1 MPTVNLNRKEVEKLI
16 GKKLDLAKLKD
27 RISMLGT
34 DLEDITE
41 DKIIVEVFP
50 NRPDMLSEQGF
61 SRALSSFIGVKPGLR
76 DYKVKKS
83 NDKVVIES
91 SVKEVRPFTACAIVK
106 NLRFDEES
114 IKSIIQIQEK
124 LHIGF
129 GRNRRKAAIGIY
141 PLEKIK
147 FPVRFIALP
156 PEEIKFIP
164 LESLEEMNGREILEK
179 HPTGKE
185 YAHLLNK
192 QDKYPIFIDA
202 NNNVLSMP
210 PIINSETVGRIT
222 DKTKEVFIECSGFD
236 FNILNKCL
244 NIIVTALA
252 DMNGEIY
259 SLNLEYEKNT
269 ETTPS
274 LTPEERELNLNYVNK
289 MLGLNLKE
297 SEVKEL
303 LERMGHEYKN
313 KKVRIPA
320 YRSDILHEIDLIEDI
335 AIAYGY
341 ENFKEEIPNV
351 STIGEESYLTKFKRR
366 ITEALIGLE
375 LIECSSFHL
384 SNKTI
389 LNEKM
394 KTKTKLTVVESA
406 VNADY
411 DTLRNFLLPNLLE
424 ILSRNKRYEYPQNI
438 FEIGTVFD
446 EDIKEHES
454 LCIVKSEKEVNFTK
468 IKQVLDAL
476 MSSLDIHYKI
486 EEISYPWFIEG
497 RAGEII
503 VNNKKIGMLGELNPE
518 VLINWNLEMPAS
530 VLEFNINELVI
541 LQDNK

>member
-1 MPTVNLNRKEVEKLI
+1 MPTVNLNRKEVENLV

-34 DLEDITE
+34 DLDDITDDE
-41 DKIIVEVFP
+41 IIVEIFP

-61 SRALSSFIGVKPGLR
+61 SRALSSFIGIKPGLR

-83 NDKVVIES
+83 NDKVIIEN

-106 NLRFDEES
+106 NLKFDEEN

-147 FPVRFIALP
+147 FPVKFIALP

-164 LESLEEMNGREILEK
+164 LESLEEMNGKEILEK

-192 QDKYPIFIDA
+192 QDQYPIFIDA
-202 NNNVLSMP
+202 NNNILSMP

-222 DKTKEVFIECSGFD
+222 DETTEVFIECSGFD

-269 ETTPS
+269 ETTPN
-274 LTPEERELNLNYVNK
+274 LTPEEMELNLDYVNK

-297 SEVKEL
+297 SEIKEL
-303 LERMGHEYKN
+303 LERMGHEYRN
-313 KKVRIPA
+313 KKVKIPA

-351 STIGEESYLTKFKRR
+351 STIGEESYLTKFKRK
-366 ITEALIGLE
+366 IAEALIGLE

-384 SNKTI
+384 SNKTT

-394 KTKTKLTVVESA
+394 RTKNKLTMVESA

-438 FEIGTVFD
+438 FEMGTVFD
-446 EDIKEHES
+446 ENIKEHES
-454 LCIVKSEKEVNFTK
+454 LCIVKSEKDVNFTK
-468 IKQVLDAL
+468 IKQVLDVL
-476 MSSLDIHYKI
+476 MSSLDIPYEI
-486 EEISYPWFIEG
+486 EELSYPWFIEG

-530 VLEFNINELVI
+530 VLELNINMLIEH
-541 LQDNK
+541 NNA

>member
-1 MPTVNLNRKEVEKLI
+1 MPTVNLNRKEVENLV

-27 RISMLGT
+27 RVSMLGT
-34 DLEDITE
+34 DLDDITDDE
-41 DKIIVEVFP
+41 IIVEIFP

-61 SRALSSFIGVKPGLR
+61 SRALSSFIGIKPGLR

-83 NDKVVIES
+83 NDKVIIEN
-91 SVKEVRPFTACAIVK
+91 SVREVRPFTACAIVK
-106 NLRFDEES
+106 NLKFDEEN

-141 PLEKIK
+141 PLE
-147 FPVRFIALP
+147 
-156 PEEIKFIP
+156 
-164 LESLEEMNGREILEK
+164 EMNGKEILEK

-192 QDKYPIFIDA
+192 NDKYPLFIDA
-202 NNNVLSMP
+202 NKNILSMP

-222 DKTKEVFIECSGFD
+222 DETTEVFIECSGFD

-269 ETTPS
+269 ETTPN
-274 LTPEERELNLNYVNK
+274 LTPEEMELNLNYVNK

-313 KKVRIPA
+313 KKVKIPA

-351 STIGEESYLTKFKRR
+351 STIGEESYLTKFKRK
-366 ITEALIGLE
+366 IAEVLIGLE

-384 SNKTI
+384 SNKTT

-394 KTKTKLTVVESA
+394 RTKNKLTMVESA

-438 FEIGTVFD
+438 FEMGTVFD
-446 EDIKEHES
+446 ENIKEHES
-454 LCIVKSEKEVNFTK
+454 LCIVKSEKDVNFTK
-468 IKQVLDAL
+468 IKQVLDVL
-476 MSSLDIHYKI
+476 MSSLDIPYEI
-486 EEISYPWFIEG
+486 EELSYPWFIEG

-503 VNNKKIGMLGELNPE
+503 VNNKKIGMFGEINPE

-530 VLEFNINELVI
+530 VLELNINELII

>member
-1 MPTVNLNRKEVEKLI
+1 MPTVNLNRKEVENLV

-34 DLEDITE
+34 DLDDITDDE
-41 DKIIVEVFP
+41 IIVEIFP

-61 SRALSSFIGVKPGLR
+61 SRALSSFIGIKPGLR

-83 NDKVVIES
+83 NDKVIIEN
-91 SVKEVRPFTACAIVK
+91 SVREVRPFTACAIVK
-106 NLRFDEES
+106 NLKFNEEN

-164 LESLEEMNGREILEK
+164 LESLEEMNGKEILEK

-192 QDKYPIFIDA
+192 NDKYPLFIDA
-202 NNNVLSMP
+202 NKNILSMP

-222 DKTKEVFIECSGFD
+222 DETTEVFIECSGFD

-269 ETTPS
+269 ETTPN
-274 LTPEERELNLNYVNK
+274 LTPEEMELNLNYVNK

-313 KKVRIPA
+313 KKVKIPA

-351 STIGEESYLTKFKRR
+351 STIGEESYLTKFKRK
-366 ITEALIGLE
+366 IAEVLIGLE

-384 SNKTI
+384 SNKTT

-394 KTKTKLTVVESA
+394 RTKTKLTVVESA

-424 ILSRNKRYEYPQNI
+424 ILTRNKRYEYPQNI
-438 FEIGTVFD
+438 YE
-446 EDIKEHES
+446 
-454 LCIVKSEKEVNFTK
+454 
-468 IKQVLDAL
+468 
-476 MSSLDIHYKI
+476 I
-486 EEISYPWFIEG
+486 EELSCPWFIEG

-503 VNNKKIGMLGELNPE
+503 VNNKKIGMFGEINPE

-530 VLEFNINELVI
+530 VLELNINELII
-541 LQDNK
+541 L

>member
-1 MPTVNLNRKEVEKLI
+1 MPTVNLNRKEVENLV

-27 RISMLGT
+27 RVSMLGT
-34 DLEDITE
+34 DLDDITDDE
-41 DKIIVEVFP
+41 IIVEIFP

-61 SRALSSFIGVKPGLR
+61 SRALSSFIGIKPGLR

-83 NDKVVIES
+83 NDKVIIEN
-91 SVKEVRPFTACAIVK
+91 SVREVRPFTACAIVK
-106 NLRFDEES
+106 NLKFDEEN

-164 LESLEEMNGREILEK
+164 LESLEEMNGKEILEK

-192 QDKYPIFIDA
+192 QNKYPIFIDA
-202 NNNVLSMP
+202 NNNILSMP

-222 DKTKEVFIECSGFD
+222 DETTEVFIECSGFD

-269 ETTPS
+269 ETTPN
-274 LTPEERELNLNYVNK
+274 LTPEEMELNLDYVNK

-297 SEVKEL
+297 SEIKEL
-303 LERMGHEYKN
+303 LERMGHEYRN
-313 KKVRIPA
+313 KKVKIPA

-351 STIGEESYLTKFKRR
+351 STIGEESYLTKFKRK
-366 ITEALIGLE
+366 IAEALIGLE

-384 SNKTI
+384 SNKTT

-394 KTKTKLTVVESA
+394 RTKNKLTMVESA

-438 FEIGTVFD
+438 FEMGTVFD
-446 EDIKEHES
+446 ENIKEHES
-454 LCIVKSEKEVNFTK
+454 LCIVKSEKDVNFTK
-468 IKQVLDAL
+468 IKQVLDVL
-476 MSSLDIHYKI
+476 MSSLDIPYEI
-486 EEISYPWFIEG
+486 EELSYPWFIEG

-530 VLEFNINELVI
+530 VLELNINMLIEH
-541 LQDNK
+541 NNA

>member
-1 MPTVNLNRKEVEKLI
+1 MPTVNLNRKEVENLV

-27 RISMLGT
+27 RVSMLGT
-34 DLEDITE
+34 DLDDITDDE
-41 DKIIVEVFP
+41 IIVEIFP

-61 SRALSSFIGVKPGLR
+61 SRALSSFIGIKPGLR

-83 NDKVVIES
+83 NDKVIIEN
-91 SVKEVRPFTACAIVK
+91 SVREVRPFTACAIVK
-106 NLRFDEES
+106 NLKFDEEN

-164 LESLEEMNGREILEK
+164 LESLEEMNGKEILEK

-192 QDKYPIFIDA
+192 NDKYPLFIDA
-202 NNNVLSMP
+202 NKNILSMP

-222 DKTKEVFIECSGFD
+222 DETTEVFIECSGFD

-269 ETTPS
+269 ETTPN
-274 LTPEERELNLNYVNK
+274 LTPEEMELNLDYVNK

-297 SEVKEL
+297 SEIKEL
-303 LERMGHEYKN
+303 LERMGHEYRN
-313 KKVRIPA
+313 KKVKIPA

-351 STIGEESYLTKFKRR
+351 STIGEESYLTKFKRK
-366 ITEALIGLE
+366 IAEALIGLE

-384 SNKTI
+384 SNKTT

-394 KTKTKLTVVESA
+394 RTKNKLTMVESA

-438 FEIGTVFD
+438 FEMGTVFD
-446 EDIKEHES
+446 ENIKEHES
-454 LCIVKSEKEVNFTK
+454 LCIVKSEKDVNFTK
-468 IKQVLDAL
+468 IKQVLDVL
-476 MSSLDIHYKI
+476 MSSLDIPYEI
-486 EEISYPWFIEG
+486 EELSYPWFIEG

-530 VLEFNINELVI
+530 VLELNINMLIEH
-541 LQDNK
+541 NNA

>member
-1 MPTVNLNRKEVEKLI
+1 MPTVNLNRKEVENLV

-27 RISMLGT
+27 RVSMLGT
-34 DLEDITE
+34 DLDDITDDE
-41 DKIIVEVFP
+41 IIVEIFP

-61 SRALSSFIGVKPGLR
+61 SRALSSFIGIKPGLR

-83 NDKVVIES
+83 NDKVIIEN
-91 SVKEVRPFTACAIVK
+91 SVREVRPFTACAIVK
-106 NLRFDEES
+106 NLKFDEEN

-164 LESLEEMNGREILEK
+164 LESLEEILEK

-192 QDKYPIFIDA
+192 NDKYPLFIDA
-202 NNNVLSMP
+202 NKNILSMP

-222 DKTKEVFIECSGFD
+222 DETTEVFIECSGFD

-269 ETTPS
+269 ETTPN
-274 LTPEERELNLNYVNK
+274 LTPEEMELNLDYVNK

-297 SEVKEL
+297 SEIKEL
-303 LERMGHEYKN
+303 LERMGHEYRN
-313 KKVRIPA
+313 KKVKIPA

-351 STIGEESYLTKFKRR
+351 STIGEESYLT
-366 ITEALIGLE
+366 
-375 LIECSSFHL
+375 
-384 SNKTI
+384 
-389 LNEKM
+389 
-394 KTKTKLTVVESA
+394 
-406 VNADY
+406 
-411 DTLRNFLLPNLLE
+411 
-424 ILSRNKRYEYPQNI
+424 
-438 FEIGTVFD
+438 
-446 EDIKEHES
+446 
-454 LCIVKSEKEVNFTK
+454 
-468 IKQVLDAL
+468 
-476 MSSLDIHYKI
+476 
-486 EEISYPWFIEG
+486 
-497 RAGEII
+497 
-503 VNNKKIGMLGELNPE
+503 
-518 VLINWNLEMPAS
+518 
-530 VLEFNINELVI
+530 
-541 LQDNK
+541 

>member
-1 MPTVNLNRKEVEKLI
+1 MPTVNLNRKEVENLV

-27 RISMLGT
+27 RVSMLGT
-34 DLEDITE
+34 DLDDITDDE
-41 DKIIVEVFP
+41 IIVEIFP

-61 SRALSSFIGVKPGLR
+61 SRALSSFIGIKPGLR

-83 NDKVVIES
+83 NDKVIIEN

-106 NLRFDEES
+106 NLKFDEEN

-156 PEEIKFIP
+156 PEE
-164 LESLEEMNGREILEK
+164 MNGKEILEK

-192 QDKYPIFIDA
+192 NDKYPLFIDA
-202 NNNVLSMP
+202 NKNILSMP

-222 DKTKEVFIECSGFD
+222 DETTEVFIECSGFD

-269 ETTPS
+269 ETTPN
-274 LTPEERELNLNYVNK
+274 LTPEEMELNLDYVNK

-297 SEVKEL
+297 SEIKEL
-303 LERMGHEYKN
+303 LERMGHEYRN
-313 KKVRIPA
+313 KKVKIPA

-351 STIGEESYLTKFKRR
+351 STIGEESYLTKFKRK
-366 ITEALIGLE
+366 IAEALIGLE

-384 SNKTI
+384 SNKTT
-389 LNEKM
+389 LNE
-394 KTKTKLTVVESA
+394 
-406 VNADY
+406 N
-411 DTLRNFLLPNLLE
+411 
-424 ILSRNKRYEYPQNI
+424 
-438 FEIGTVFD
+438 
-446 EDIKEHES
+446 IKEHES
-454 LCIVKSEKEVNFTK
+454 LCIVKSEKDVNFTK
-468 IKQVLDAL
+468 IKQVLDVL
-476 MSSLDIHYKI
+476 MSSLDIPYEI
-486 EEISYPWFIEG
+486 EELSYPWFIEG

-530 VLEFNINELVI
+530 VLELNINMLIEH
-541 LQDNK
+541 NNA

>member
-1 MPTVNLNRKEVEKLI
+1 MPTVNLNRKEVENLV

-27 RISMLGT
+27 RVSMLGT
-34 DLEDITE
+34 DLDDITDDE
-41 DKIIVEVFP
+41 IIVEIFP

-61 SRALSSFIGVKPGLR
+61 SRALSSFIGIKPGLR

-83 NDKVVIES
+83 NDKVIIEN

-106 NLRFDEES
+106 NLKFDEEN

-164 LESLEEMNGREILEK
+164 LESLEEMNGKEILEK

-192 QDKYPIFIDA
+192 NDKYPLFIDA
-202 NNNVLSMP
+202 NKNILSMP

-222 DKTKEVFIECSGFD
+222 DETTEVFIECSGFD

-269 ETTPS
+269 ETTPN
-274 LTPEERELNLNYVNK
+274 LTPEEMELNLDYVNK

-297 SEVKEL
+297 SEIKEL
-303 LERMGHEYKN
+303 LERMGHEYRN
-313 KKVRIPA
+313 KKVKIPA

-351 STIGEESYLTKFKRR
+351 STIGEESYLTKFKRK
-366 ITEALIGLE
+366 IAEALIGLE

-384 SNKTI
+384 SNKTT

-394 KTKTKLTVVESA
+394 RTKNKLTMVESA

-438 FEIGTVFD
+438 FEMGTVFD
-446 EDIKEHES
+446 ENIKEHES
-454 LCIVKSEKEVNFTK
+454 LCIVKSEKDVNFTK
-468 IKQVLDAL
+468 IKQVLDVL
-476 MSSLDIHYKI
+476 MSSLDIPYEI
-486 EEISYPWFIEG
+486 EELSYPWFIEG

-530 VLEFNINELVI
+530 VLELNINMLIEH
-541 LQDNK
+541 NNA

>member
-1 MPTVNLNRKEVEKLI
+1 MPTVNLNRKEVENLV

-34 DLEDITE
+34 DLDDITDDE
-41 DKIIVEVFP
+41 IIVEIFP

-61 SRALSSFIGVKPGLR
+61 SRALSSFIGIKPGLR

-83 NDKVVIES
+83 NDKVIIEN

-106 NLRFDEES
+106 NLKFDEEN

-147 FPVRFIALP
+147 FPVKFIALP

-164 LESLEEMNGREILEK
+164 LESLEEMNGKEILEK

-192 QDKYPIFIDA
+192 NDKYPLFIDA
-202 NNNVLSMP
+202 NKNILSMP

-222 DKTKEVFIECSGFD
+222 DETTEVFIECSGFD

-269 ETTPS
+269 ETTPN
-274 LTPEERELNLNYVNK
+274 LTPEEMELNLDYVNK

-297 SEVKEL
+297 SEIKEL
-303 LERMGHEYKN
+303 LERMGHEYRN
-313 KKVRIPA
+313 KKVKIPA

-351 STIGEESYLTKFKRR
+351 STIGEESYLTKFKRK
-366 ITEALIGLE
+366 IAEALIGLE

-384 SNKTI
+384 SNKTT

-394 KTKTKLTVVESA
+394 RTKNKLTMVESA

-438 FEIGTVFD
+438 FEMGTVFD
-446 EDIKEHES
+446 ENIKEHES
-454 LCIVKSEKEVNFTK
+454 LCIVKSEKDVNFTK
-468 IKQVLDAL
+468 IKQVLDVL
-476 MSSLDIHYKI
+476 MSSLDIPYEI
-486 EEISYPWFIEG
+486 EELSYPWFIEG

-530 VLEFNINELVI
+530 VLELNINMLII